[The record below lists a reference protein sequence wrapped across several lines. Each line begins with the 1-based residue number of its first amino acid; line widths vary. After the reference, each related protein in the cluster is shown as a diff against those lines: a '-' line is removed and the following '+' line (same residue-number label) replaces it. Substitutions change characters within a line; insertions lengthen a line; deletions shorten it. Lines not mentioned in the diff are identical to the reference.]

1 MNSGKKIHETNEQKI
16 NEDIKM
22 LTENLL
28 QAYSDCM
35 SITCPEERQSTIMIL
50 QHLKEDFE
58 GYFSTYVDKREGNRD
73 APVFVDMVRHYGIT
87 LAPGLLEILT

>member
-16 NEDIKM
+16 NADIRL

-35 SITCPEERQSTIMIL
+35 NITCPEERQSTIKIL

-58 GYFSTYVDKREGNRD
+58 GYFSTYVDKRERNRE
-73 APVFVDMVRHYGIT
+73 ASTFVDMVRHYGIT
-87 LAPGLLEILT
+87 LDPGLLEILT